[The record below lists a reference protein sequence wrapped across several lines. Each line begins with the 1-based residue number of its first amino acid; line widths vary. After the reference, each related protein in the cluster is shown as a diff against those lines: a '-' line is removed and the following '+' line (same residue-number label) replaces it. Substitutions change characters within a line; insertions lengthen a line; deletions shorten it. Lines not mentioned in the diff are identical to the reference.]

1 MIYRPGAWDYAIKLP
16 EVMIM
21 FPRIARA
28 EGLYKLYIM
37 PKDKEPTKL
46 RINLLNN

>member
-1 MIYRPGAWDYAIKLP
+1 MIYRPGSWDYAIKLP